1 MYEMNRRNIRPSNVY
16 NPFREMEEL
25 QRNFFGDPFAHY
37 NHSDALAEF
46 RTDVIDEG
54 NYFLLES
61 DLPGFDKKDIH
72 LSINGDTLTIRAE
85 RHSRFEDSEQK
96 EKFVRTERTFGS
108 YSRQFS
114 LNEIDTNH
122 IRASYE
128 NGVLSLVLPKKQP
141 DLPKSRTLTID

>member
-1 MYEMNRRNIRPSNVY
+1 MYEMNRRNNRQSNAY

-25 QRNFFGDPFAHY
+25 QRNFFGDPFARY
-37 NHSDALAEF
+37 NNADALAEF

-61 DLPGFDKKDIH
+61 DLPGFDKNDIH
-72 LSINGDTLTIRAE
+72 LNLNGDTLTIQAE
-85 RHSRFEDSEQK
+85 RHSRFEDPEQK
-96 EKFVRTERTFGS
+96 SRFVRTERSYGS

-114 LNEIDTNH
+114 LNEIDTDH

-128 NGVLSLVLPKKQP
+128 NGVLTLVLPKKQP